1 MSSVSRTLSALKY
14 DLKFQFRHGFYHV
27 YLIITV
33 LYILLLRFLPTGIK
47 DTAAVL
53 ILFTDPSVLGFFFV
67 GGILLFERGQNI
79 HASLFTT
86 PVHLREY
93 LWAKA
98 LSLAL
103 LALLS
108 SFTIIVFTYRLNINP
123 LPLFFGIL
131 LSSVFFTLIG
141 LTLAAR
147 AKSLNRYIFTSPLYI
162 IVFTLPILELLGLA
176 RSPLFYLLPT
186 RGSLLLIGGALTA
199 PTPAEWLYSIAA
211 LIIWIALAY
220 LWAYRWFYRYVI
232 LQIGGGSK

>member
-1 MSSVSRTLSALKY
+1 MISAARILSTFKY

-27 YLIITV
+27 YLIVTAM
-33 LYILLLRFLPTGIK
+33 YIALLRFLPAGIK
-47 DTAAVL
+47 DSAAVL
-53 ILFTDPSVLGFFFV
+53 FVFTDPCVLGFFFI

-86 PVHLREY
+86 PVQLCEY
-93 LWAKA
+93 LWAKV

-108 SFTIIVFTYRLNINP
+108 AFAIVFFTFGLAINP

-147 AKSLNRYIFTSPLYI
+147 ARTLNRYIFTSPLYI
-162 IVFTLPILELLGLA
+162 IVFMLPLLELFGLA
-176 RSPLFYLLPT
+176 HWPLLYLLPT
-186 RGSLLLIGGALTA
+186 QGSLLLIRGTLIA
-199 PTPAEWLYSIAA
+199 PTPVEWLYSITA
-211 LIIWIALAY
+211 LTLWIMLAY
-220 LWAYRWFYRYVI
+220 GWAYRWFYRYVI
-232 LQIGGGSK
+232 LQIGGGSR

>member
-1 MSSVSRTLSALKY
+1 MSSASRTLSALKY

-33 LYILLLRFLPTGIK
+33 LYILVLRFLPDGIL
-47 DTAAVL
+47 DTATIL
-53 ILFTDPSVLGFFFV
+53 ILFTDPSVLGFFFI

-108 SFTIIVFTYRLNINP
+108 SFAIIVFTYGFNMNP

-131 LSSVFFTLIG
+131 LSSIFFTLIG

-147 AKSLNRYIFTSPLYI
+147 FKSLNRYFFTSPLYI
-162 IVFTLPILELLGLA
+162 ILFMLPLLELLGLA

-186 RGSLLLIGGALTA
+186 KGSLLLIGGALAA
-199 PTPAEWLYSIAA
+199 PSPVEWLYSIAI
-211 LIIWIALAY
+211 LIIWIVLAY

-232 LQIGGGSK
+232 LQIGGGS